1 MAKSKKAAPQLK
13 VPAEPITEFE
23 VTKGGTLRMADYVEA
38 ETRAEF
44 YEDVAGRWE
53 GSPQDLSDAMDECQP
68 LAWAVNSIYSDFRDE
83 IVADVG
89 AAEPDAKQNKRRI
102 AVLKERLKKLPEEPE
117 EGASIW
123 LLGLTTSEFEANVVP
138 QIQEWFSEPPDW
150 NFEDDYL
157 PQTGTAQGAALEF
170 FRRMDADS
178 VDLLGVDIVEGEHPG
193 STYYAAEL
201 RGDIEAAN
209 TAAISCGLAV
219 RFVRH
224 GQAVERTRRTSSEV
238 GAVGPSQASPDERQ
252 PIQSKFSGRSSA
264 SLPATVH
271 SANGTPCQPEKR
283 SSTGVRKQPDLRPCT
298 SATNTVL
305 SLASHQ
311 VGWQSATQHTGV
323 SCASG
328 HSRTRCHCLTSAPN
342 PDSARSYCR
351 TEDAV
356 PTLRQMLAAGSEEQT
371 PCT

>member
-83 IVADVG
+83 IVADIG

-224 GQAVERTRRTSSEV
+224 GQAVERTRQHIFRGRCGRPEVKHLRTS
-238 GAVGPSQASPDERQ
+238 ANRFNPNSQDDPQQVSRPRFIQRTAHPANRRRGHPQVFASNRTCGLALLPQ
-252 PIQSKFSGRSSA
+252 IQCSVWRATKLAG
-264 SLPATVH
+264 SLPPNTPASVVRVGTREPGAT
-271 SANGTPCQPEKR
+271 A
-283 SSTGVRKQPDLRPCT
+283 
-298 SATNTVL
+298 
-305 SLASHQ
+305 
-311 VGWQSATQHTGV
+311 
-323 SCASG
+323 
-328 HSRTRCHCLTSAPN
+328 
-342 PDSARSYCR
+342 
-351 TEDAV
+351 
-356 PTLRQMLAAGSEEQT
+356 
-371 PCT
+371 